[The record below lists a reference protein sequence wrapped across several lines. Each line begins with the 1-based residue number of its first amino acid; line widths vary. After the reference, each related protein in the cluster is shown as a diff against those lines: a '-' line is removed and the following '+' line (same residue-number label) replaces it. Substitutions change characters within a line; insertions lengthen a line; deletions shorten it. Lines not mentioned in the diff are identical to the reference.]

1 MQKIKIITEMFDELR
16 TGTEERSFETN
27 MYRGTGKILLVDE
40 EPDPLRLLAH

>member
-1 MQKIKIITEMFDELR
+1 MFDELT

-27 MYRGTGKILLVDE
+27 VYIGIGKIVIVND